1 MVDFRHQQYTRYGR
15 NQKQLYIEIVKNQPL
30 NSMTFIWM
38 HPQRLRYSCGWF
50 CCSFIDCTWG
60 ETRVCWPTLM
70 GLQVQGGQY
79 TICHTPGVN
88 YIWLAGNPPLFPL
101 DMAGWKSAFFSTR
114 YFLVGNKADFQ
125 PAIIVY
131 WSVLSPK
138 NIPVPL
144 CVLMT

>member
-15 NQKQLYIEIVKNQPL
+15 NQKQLYIEIVKNQLL

-79 TICHTPGVN
+79 TICHTPVN
-88 YIWLAGNPPLFPL
+88 YIWLAGNPPFFPL

-114 YFLVGNKADFQ
+114 KYLVGKKSDFQ

-138 NIPVPL
+138 TSQFR
-144 CVLMT
+144 CVF